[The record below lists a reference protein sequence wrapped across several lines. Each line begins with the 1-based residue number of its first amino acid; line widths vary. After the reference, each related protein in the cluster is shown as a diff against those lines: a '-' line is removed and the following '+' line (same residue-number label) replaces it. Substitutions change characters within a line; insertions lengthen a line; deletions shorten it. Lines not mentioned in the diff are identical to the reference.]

1 MIKKKIKSQIKKE
14 VKVSS
19 DAKIICDSLKIGR
32 NAVIKGGVELRGK
45 RIEIGD
51 GSVINSNVKLSGKLI
66 KIGDNSTIKK
76 NSRIFTIEGFEMGS
90 RSDLCFCDIKG
101 RKVKIGNDFYSSVSP
116 GKILIIGEGNA
127 LYPKSYL
134 TIGDRCTVHDI
145 LINIA
150 MPVKIGNDVG
160 ISHGAQ
166 FYTHY
171 FWNSIFEGYPQKFKG
186 IMIGDR
192 CIIGAEAFFLP
203 GVTIGKDC
211 IIAARAV
218 VTKNF
223 PNSCIISGNPARI
236 IKKNNRKKISET
248 SRKEMIKE
256 TLLWYNQ
263 ILQTKGFSVKKSGKG
278 SKFYV
283 TNERMKAYILFSN
296 NGENIPKKKYSI
308 ILSFRKIP
316 SNNYCTTINLKT
328 EKIHGVE
335 NELTDDLRDFLRKVG
350 IRIFTKRKFKSFK
363 PKTDF

>member
-1 MIKKKIKSQIKKE
+1 
-14 VKVSS
+14 
-19 DAKIICDSLKIGR
+19 
-32 NAVIKGGVELRGK
+32 
-45 RIEIGD
+45 
-51 GSVINSNVKLSGKLI
+51 
-66 KIGDNSTIKK
+66 
-76 NSRIFTIEGFEMGS
+76 MGS

-101 RKVKIGNDFYSSVSP
+101 RKVKVGNDFYSSVPP
-116 GKILIIGEGNA
+116 GKMLIIGGGNA
-127 LYPKSYL
+127 LYPKSFL

-145 LINIA
+145 FFNIA
-150 MPVKIGNDVG
+150 MPIKIGNDVG
-160 ISHGAQ
+160 ISHGTQ

-171 FWNSIFEGYPQKFKG
+171 FWNSIFEGYPQKFEEITIADG
-186 IMIGDR
+186 

-211 IIAARAV
+211 VIGARAV

-263 ILQTKGFSVKKSGKG
+263 ILQTKGFSVKKSEKEP
-278 SKFYV
+278 KFYV
-283 TNERMKAYILFSN
+283 TNGKLRAYILFSD

-350 IRIFTKRKFKSFK
+350 VRIFTKRKFKSFK